1 MEKGIIVSGRTG
13 VICVMLWAVV
23 LPLRPLCAG
32 VARDRYY
39 ETEGSCGPEN
49 GVHWRITG
57 DTLRIWGEGTMEDD
71 WGSAWD
77 MRKPCIA
84 AGVRHVVIEEGVTD
98 VADRLME
105 DVGTVES
112 VRLPKGLGRI
122 GDGAFEDCGLKGELV
137 LPEGLKQ
144 IGSNAFSD
152 CDNIVSVWLPESV
165 WNIGYDAFFGCRAMR
180 RVEIGEGMKSID
192 LEKVLDGTGVTEI
205 YVPASVEDIDFSE
218 IKKRERRVEIVVAKG
233 NRRYRERGGM
243 VYDMRDS
250 AVVDC
255 DTMKCG
261 KVVLPEWVRRVGDY
275 AFYRCGRI
283 TEVEMPGV
291 REIGDAA
298 FSGCKGLKWV
308 VMGDGVESIGRSA
321 FSGCAAIEEMNVPRG
336 VRHIGEYAFNG
347 CENWRGEVVLP
358 GDMDNIAYWGTKI
371 LPIVPMGAFGGCRSL
386 RSVEM
391 EEGIE
396 EIDQEA
402 FMGCESLREIVV
414 PQSVERIGYDAFRGC
429 SGVRRMVLP
438 KGDVKMDGAA
448 FVGMTGLEEM
458 VTGDGMVW
466 SGGALYDMRDSTLI
480 MYTRGGEVRLPEW
493 VRRIGNSAFEDNDRL
508 TGIEIP
514 EGVQRIGEKAFAG
527 CDGLREVSIRG
538 NMYIGSE
545 VFARCKGIERVRL
558 SGDITG
564 GASVFERCESLR
576 EAEVD
581 CEVVGDWMF
590 DNCKALEKVRLSG
603 RVKSIGYC
611 AFRGCVSL
619 TGVELPDGLLSI
631 KESAFARSGLKG
643 VVLPPC
649 MMYVYNRA
657 FAGCDSLVSI
667 EMADGE
673 CGRKVDKMNDRVYLG
688 PSANTIYRG
697 RDYIEVEVY
706 RGPVREY
713 VTHDGVLYRRSGG
726 KLAADVIPEGKTGM
740 WELPAA
746 DSLAVSRELFK
757 QAVRQ
762 FSRIRCT
769 GGIVPETRT
778 YRYSYPD
785 GNPDRV
791 SGCVLEVPQ
800 GTRKEFE
807 REEIDG
813 MVNWWSLFD
822 EIEEM

>member
-1 MEKGIIVSGRTG
+1 MGKGIIVSWRTA
-13 VICVMLWAVV
+13 VICVMLWAAV

-39 ETEGSCGPEN
+39 ETEGSCGPED

-84 AGVRHVVIEEGVTD
+84 AEVRHVVIEEGVTD

-122 GDGAFEDCGLKGELV
+122 GGGAFEGCGLKGELV
-137 LPEGLKQ
+137 LPEGLEQ
-144 IGSNAFSD
+144 IGNYAFSD
-152 CDNIVSVWLPESV
+152 CDNIVSVWLPGSV
-165 WNIGYDAFFGCRAMR
+165 WNMGYDAFFGCRAMR

-192 LEKVLDGTGVTEI
+192 LEDVLDGTGVTEI
-205 YVPASVEDIDFSE
+205 YVPASMEDIDFSE
-218 IKKRERRVEIVVAKG
+218 IKKRGRRVEIVLARG
-233 NRRYRERGGM
+233 NRRYREMNGM

-291 REIGDAA
+291 REIGVAA
-298 FSGCKGLKWV
+298 FSGCKGLKRV
-308 VMGDGVESIGRSA
+308 VMGDEVKMIGWSA
-321 FSGCAAIEEMNVPRG
+321 FSGCAAIEEMNVPVG
-336 VRHIGEYAFNG
+336 VEHIGPYSFFG
-347 CENWRGEVVLP
+347 CESWRGEVVLS
-358 GDMDNIAYWGTKI
+358 MKC
-371 LPIVPMGAFGGCRSL
+371 VPSAFEKRVPACAFVGCRLL
-386 RSVEM
+386 RSVE
-391 EEGIE
+391 IE
-396 EIDQEA
+396 ECVEA
-402 FMGCESLREIVV
+402 IGHHAFAGCVSLKEIVL
-414 PQSVERIGYDAFRGC
+414 PESVKRIEYDAFSGC

-448 FVGMTGLEEM
+448 FVGMTGLEE
-458 VTGDGMVW
+458 VETGDSMMW
-466 SGGALYDMRDSTLI
+466 SGGALYDMRDSTLLV
-480 MYTRGGEVRLPEW
+480 YTRGGDVRLPEW
-493 VRRIGNSAFEDNDRL
+493 VRRIGNSAFEDNDGL

-514 EGVQRIGEKAFAG
+514 DGVRGIGMKAFAG
-527 CDGLREVSIRG
+527 CDSLREVNIRG
-538 NMYIGSE
+538 KMYIGDE
-545 VFARCKGIERVRL
+545 AFAGCKGIERVSV
-558 SGDITG
+558 SGEIIG
-564 GASVFERCESLR
+564 CVSMFERCVRLR

-581 CEVVGDWMF
+581 CENVNLWMF
-590 DNCKALEKVRLSG
+590 QNCGALEKVRLSG
-603 RVKSIGYC
+603 RVKSIGKE
-611 AFRGCVSL
+611 AFEECVSL
-619 TGVELPDGLLSI
+619 MGIELPEGLLSI
-631 KESAFARSGLKG
+631 KDEAFAGCTGLRK

-649 MMYVYNRA
+649 MVYVYEGA
-657 FAGCDSLVSI
+657 FAGCTGLGSI
-667 EMADGE
+667 ETADGE
-673 CGRKVDKMNDRVYLG
+673 CTEEVDVVRNREHLG
-688 PSANTIYRG
+688 PKGVMSWRASDRLSIEENT
-697 RDYIEVEVY
+697 ELVW
-706 RGPVREY
+706 EY
-713 VTHDGVLYRRSGG
+713 MTHDGVLYRRNGG
-726 KLAADVIPEGKTGM
+726 KLMADVIPEGKTGT

-746 DSLAVSRELFK
+746 DSVEVSTELFK

-769 GGIVPETRT
+769 GSIVPETRT

>member
-1 MEKGIIVSGRTG
+1 
-13 VICVMLWAVV
+13 MLSAAV

-39 ETEGSCGPEN
+39 ETEGSCGPED

-77 MRKPCIA
+77 MQEPCIA

-112 VRLPKGLGRI
+112 VRLPKGLRRI
-122 GDGAFEDCGLKGELV
+122 GGGAFENCGLKGELV
-137 LPEGLKQ
+137 LPEGLEQ
-144 IGSNAFSD
+144 IGNYAFSD
-152 CDNIVSVWLPESV
+152 CDNIVSVWLPGSV
-165 WNIGYDAFFGCRAMR
+165 WNIGYNAFFGCRAMR

-192 LEKVLDGTGVTEI
+192 LEDVLDGTGVTEI
-205 YVPASVEDIDFSE
+205 YVPASMEDIDFSE
-218 IKKRERRVEIVVAKG
+218 IKKRERRVEIVLARE
-233 NRRYRERGGM
+233 NRRYRERNGM

-261 KVVLPEWVRRVGDY
+261 KVV
-275 AFYRCGRI
+275 
-283 TEVEMPGV
+283 
-291 REIGDAA
+291 
-298 FSGCKGLKWV
+298 
-308 VMGDGVESIGRSA
+308 
-321 FSGCAAIEEMNVPRG
+321 
-336 VRHIGEYAFNG
+336 
-347 CENWRGEVVLP
+347 
-358 GDMDNIAYWGTKI
+358 
-371 LPIVPMGAFGGCRSL
+371 
-386 RSVEM
+386 
-391 EEGIE
+391 
-396 EIDQEA
+396 
-402 FMGCESLREIVV
+402 
-414 PQSVERIGYDAFRGC
+414 
-429 SGVRRMVLP
+429 
-438 KGDVKMDGAA
+438 
-448 FVGMTGLEEM
+448 
-458 VTGDGMVW
+458 
-466 SGGALYDMRDSTLI
+466 
-480 MYTRGGEVRLPEW
+480 LPEW

-514 EGVQRIGEKAFAG
+514 EGVQRIGGKAFAG

-706 RGPVREY
+706 REPVREY
-713 VTHDGVLYRRSGG
+713 VTHDGVLYRRNGG
-726 KLAADVIPEGKTGM
+726 KLIADVIPEGKTGT

-746 DSLAVSRELFK
+746 DSVEVSTELFK